1 MEKPSSY
8 LQVALGSL
16 AFVAIGTVLTL
27 YAIANQLIVAVLPDM
42 AVPFLI
48 LVIAIAFFALPTL
61 WWRNT
66 AGYISAIVF
75 AVLAIVNTLL
85 AIVDVIDENVAQE
98 ALIIIIPGL
107 IMSVVL
113 IGSTIAAWRE

>member
-1 MEKPSSY
+1 MP
-8 LQVALGSL
+8 A
-16 AFVAIGTVLTL
+16 
-27 YAIANQLIVAVLPDM
+27 D
-42 AVPFLI
+42 AVPFVI
-48 LVIAIAFFALPTL
+48 LVIALAFFALPTL

-75 AVLAIVNTLL
+75 AVLAIVNLL
-85 AIVDVIDENVAQE
+85 FGVLDVVDENMAQE
-98 ALIIIIPGL
+98 ALIVIIPGI

>member
-8 LQVALGSL
+8 LQVALASL
-16 AFVAIGTVLTL
+16 AFVAIGTVLSL
-27 YAIANQLIVAVLPDM
+27 YALANQLIEAVLPDM

-48 LVIAIAFFALPTL
+48 LVIAVAFFALPTL

-75 AVLAIVNTLL
+75 AVLAIVNMLL
-85 AIVDVIDENVAQE
+85 ATLDVIDENVAQE
-98 ALIIIIPGL
+98 ALLVIIPGI

>member
-8 LQVALGSL
+8 LQVALASL
-16 AFVAIGTVLTL
+16 VFVAIGFVLTL
-27 YAIANQLIVAVLPDM
+27 YALANQLVVAVLPAT
-42 AVPFLI
+42 AVPFI
-48 LVIAIAFFALPTL
+48 VVIIAVAFFALPTL

-75 AVLAIVNTLL
+75 AILAIVNMFL
-85 AIVDVIDENVAQE
+85 AILDVIDENVAQE
-98 ALIIIIPGL
+98 ALIAIIPGI
-107 IMSVVL
+107 IMSVVV

>member
-8 LQVALGSL
+8 LQVALASL
-16 AFVAIGTVLTL
+16 AFVAIGSVLVL
-27 YAIANQLIVAVLPDM
+27 YVLANQLMVAVLPAT
-42 AVPFLI
+42 AVPLI
-48 LVIAIAFFALPTL
+48 SLVIALAFLSLPLL

-75 AVLAIVNTLL
+75 AILAIVNMLFGVL
-85 AIVDVIDENVAQE
+85 DVIDENLAQE
-98 ALIIIIPGL
+98 ALIMIIPGI